1 MSKKLVIVESPAK
14 AKTIN
19 KILGGD
25 FLVKASMGH
34 IRDLPTKSLGVDE
47 LVRELNVPAG
57 TLGALLIGLEIK
69 RAVRMLPGRRVAR
82 VVSK

>member
-1 MSKKLVIVESPAK
+1 
-14 AKTIN
+14 
-19 KILGGD
+19 
-25 FLVKASMGH
+25 
-34 IRDLPTKSLGVDE
+34 
-47 LVRELNVPAG
+47 LNVPAG